1 MPYTVALP
9 DGRTVEFPDSVSREE
24 AAAIIRRQLG
34 VGAQP
39 KESTIGSELV
49 RGAKQLAS
57 TTRTGIGALATPEE
71 SARAGVERSQQIAA
85 EAGEGP
91 SFAALRKAYEER
103 GLLPAAGELLSQIPR
118 AVAGQGAQ
126 LAAMAGGAKLG
137 AMAGTAV
144 APGVGTIAGG
154 ILGAGATLLPQFFG
168 ANVERQAAEQ
178 MGRGEPV
185 DINRGTAAAAAAG
198 QAGIEA
204 AGTALV
210 LGKRVVK
217 GILGV
222 TDDAALAT
230 AKAREELVKA
240 AGRSRLGAAG
250 RGAAVGVAEIPVEVA
265 QAVIERAQAGLDV
278 MSPEAFTEY
287 GENAYLAGLV
297 GPTIGAATR
306 VTEPGAARRK
316 LAVEEQAKAAE
327 ERAAAAKAEAE
338 KKKTPEYLLGL
349 DTRYKEAV
357 AKVRELQAAV
367 KKKPAKDADPAQWAE
382 YNQKVAELKE
392 FTANTMRP
400 ITAEYTPRK
409 AEIAK
414 VKDQRA
420 AEVEAAAAQEIPQ
433 EAQQLPYYASAQ
445 ETIPGLE
452 PVEAAPAAAE
462 ETVDYAK
469 QARDLKEYLVD
480 LQTQAKTTTDLDAKL
495 KLSTDYARA
504 EAALKEATR
513 LTKASGQEE
522 GKAIDKLR
530 KQMAVAEDQGD
541 LEAQGRIAQQLKDL
555 GVTDLGAQAELDL
568 GKPQALKKLQV
579 PTDMADYQAAQ
590 QRAAEEKAAREA
602 QQRQQQQLAREAYER
617 SQQTAGMYTDVLA
630 AAQRRAAD
638 RAAAEA
644 ETKAETERTQREE
657 ELVGKLV
664 ESTGAV
670 QPQPVPQARMAL
682 PARETTESLYDQAA
696 ELRAQ
701 LTFAQQT
708 RNKNLESRVRQ
719 QLQQIGA
726 SPEEKGSALDLGATA
741 REAGVE
747 GELTPEAMEQN
758 RLMRLGQRQLM
769 SYDQLVKFITQ
780 AREREQAA
788 VDEKTKAQYKYRAEQ
803 LKQAAIG
810 FALQEINGR
819 RRQYGLPE
827 LEHKDAMRAV
837 TGLARPLNELVAR
850 GAQIFEEPVVVRG
863 QQRGIRLVEGAQ
875 EFERPP
881 AGKRTFSEAGFPAAA
896 DTLREQFRQVVETV
910 SGKPQAAPPSP
921 YAKPAGASRRVVPE
935 QRELFLTPPP
945 AEEPVSLAPEGFFAK
960 GIDKAASAD
969 DARLLRQ
976 MQEVYPTLTPQQQSV
991 VREQAQRAADGKPLD
1006 AVYEMRG
1013 LYQLRQREAATAAGQ
1028 QTFLKPITL
1037 VTARRKIERL
1047 AQKAATLEKEAAEA
1061 KAVAERIAAGKKS
1074 EIERAQAAFDRAREQ
1089 GKDLIATASQLR
1101 MEQTRERL
1109 DAANKIA
1116 ELETKKRALDKEWD
1130 GTVAGE
1136 FAWLQARYAFLREE
1150 VAVGRA
1156 PKTNRAELA
1165 QLEKLYPGAI
1175 DRVVKISKAL
1185 DKISRQID
1193 AAKVAQQS
1201 VLERQAAD
1209 TITNS
1214 VLKAATKAENKI
1226 ATAQKKL
1233 SEARAAEKA
1242 AERMHKAAVS
1252 AEPRTP
1258 TPLEQIE
1265 AIPITGVTRVFRDTS
1280 DPAVQAQATKKRSA
1294 IAREEGTYAILEERL
1309 KTAEGDDKVNL
1320 QRQLNESEARLQKL
1334 HTELYDVYGNAPLK
1348 RVEGKTVEAA
1358 ASAERLEKAR
1368 HEVHSAE
1375 IDAFNA
1381 KHETAR
1387 LSLPARKKG
1396 PMISERGVVK
1406 QGGERV
1412 IKAEPATPIA
1422 DITSTR
1428 TRIDEI
1434 NQQFAYIKENPAKS
1448 AEGKAKQAKVKTQL
1462 AAERQTLGAKLKELL
1477 QAQRQVSQEEKAVER
1492 ELKGARTV
1500 SKRAIK
1506 QTKLEATDAQL
1517 FEDLADAKLSKE
1529 QRQLFERAQNA
1540 FGEMSAP
1547 GQAFVRRQANAL
1559 VGRREADYKGEDLA
1573 GVVEAAERRMAR
1585 EGEET
1590 VLPARGVEVESP
1602 DLDAD
1607 QIKALENNDV
1617 AQALA
1622 LLSTDKSADKVH
1634 RAVAQRLAQLLDAT
1648 DVEVRD
1654 TLTDNEGNPVLGQA
1668 LASGK
1673 KIRLSRAG
1681 GLTQEILLHEG
1692 THAAAERVL
1701 EAPESSLTPLQLAAK
1716 RELQALH
1723 AAVKRDPSITS
1734 TDAKASLSEFV
1745 AEVMSN
1751 RNLQQQLAKKPWRLS
1766 DALQAF
1772 KSVVLRLLGVKD
1784 TQSMLGAAMKSVDA
1798 IFQPTSVQT
1807 FKAEGVRT
1815 QYSQK
1820 DIAALHDG
1828 SNSMRQF
1835 AENFPQYIKQKDRTP
1850 EDVDRI
1856 GGEYLLDMRRE
1867 TPDYVASAEPNRLD
1881 YKSDTIMSDGTVFDP
1896 ENPLHLVEATPT
1908 TFVALEA
1915 QKDES
1920 LRKSEAKEITK
1931 NRIDALHELLESVF
1945 GVDIYAKSVASGSYT
1960 LPEKALVAK
1969 AASKYGVQSTPAGRL
1984 KLVTIDANNR
1994 HPVAVVSKEAV
2005 DAIIEGLRAG
2015 KNLKTAFLDGM
2026 QSVADDNAKKNSAK
2040 NGWQKFEVVSGVE
2053 NISRLYTQEEI
2064 GEAIGHTGY
2073 DGTEFADDDAL
2084 VDQLISDG
2092 HLPDRSSLMQT
2103 ATEVRSIEKAAIKLN
2118 AGAAGT
2124 SWCTG
2129 ASVTTA
2135 RDQIKRGDFYIYY
2148 KDGKPEVAVRME
2160 GTNKIGEIRGNTPNQ
2175 WLTPEQQKIAE
2186 AFLRTKTFDGS
2197 ERFIEE
2203 TERKAQLARVLTDKA
2218 EPGDSF
2224 IFADALN
2231 SDQTAFKDYGLD
2243 DLFRFRMLDG
2253 YASNLRPKPSD
2264 AIRKALYTKA
2274 IDVLVEDMG
2283 KGYIPFEIRMEAD
2296 GTGFMK
2302 FGGQKVDNIQASE
2315 IIHAKTIMTPYTS
2328 KYKKEKDQDTP
2339 FVFSNLKS
2347 VGGFYLGGVRPVE
2360 MPKLQR
2366 VRRLVIVSDDAN
2378 YNVKLSDKAI
2388 VDSVSAIAENTSIN
2402 IKGGYYVNVKPV
2414 VHYATK
2420 FYVMKATVEAP
2431 YVSVTPYTPD
2441 FSSSAKADEAP
2452 PLPVIN
2458 TPNKIG
2464 DAPPVKTAGPEAEER
2479 LLFARSL
2486 PTASRVAN
2494 QIIGKQ
2500 PTVLDSI
2507 KKSLFGL
2514 SFRTQVIDALAPL
2527 EQIAYTSMDPLKG
2540 AQMMYYL
2547 RKYGMRNNM
2556 TQEAI
2561 ENGVAQVQEIT
2572 RPDGQKERIIEAVQG
2587 ANIKDIVKRLAAKDV
2602 IKEAG
2607 SADAA
2612 NRLFT
2617 LYMSA
2622 IRGENKGFDKLNF
2635 GRAAAL
2641 SELQKIERELAS
2653 PRLEPQEKTQLNARK
2668 AYLEKNLDSMPTEA
2682 DFRAAKAE
2690 IDANPTLKKAFD
2702 EAREMYNE
2710 YNTDLLNFLVQTGA
2724 ISKDEAARL
2733 LRAKDYIP
2741 YYRMRGGNAELMI
2754 GGETPIRIGNL
2765 KDSPHLQELV
2775 GGEEP
2780 IFDFLTSSVQN
2791 TSMLLDMG
2799 LRNIAAKNV
2808 AYELADA
2815 GLASKPARAGKTG
2828 APKGTL
2834 EFKLDGEDYF
2844 VRVDTDYIGVPSD
2857 LLVKGMAGI
2866 PTMLPQGLRLMGIP
2880 AQILRRAVTSTPV
2893 FAAKQLFRDSLGAY
2907 MLSGSDAPPLL
2918 SAVNQLRKASPLK
2931 ARGVTGGQTFTGTT
2945 EDISRLLKEMQE
2957 GRPGWMKA
2965 FTKMEAMAHK
2975 ADAATRQSQYESYR
2989 AQGLS
2994 DMEAELMALESMN
3007 FSKRGLSPTM
3017 HMASMLVPFLNAQ
3030 IQGLD
3035 VLYKALTG
3043 NMPFNDKLDIQRK
3056 LFTRGA
3062 SMFALTMA
3070 YAAAMQ
3076 DDEEYKN
3083 APPDVKYGNWFV
3095 RLPFLDEMA
3104 GEKVTLRVPIPFEV
3118 GYIFKALPEMLYNS
3132 MKSDRGAKEAFEALN
3147 HILIQIVPGGS
3158 SMVPIE
3164 IGGAKIPVPV
3174 PIPAAM
3180 KPVIEV
3186 GLGKSFFTGRDL
3198 ESAREQ
3204 QEVPG
3209 MRYRE
3214 RTSEI
3219 AKYIGESVNFSPIRI
3234 EALVNGYTGGLGLLA
3249 LQALSL
3255 PLPKADVVVPEKR
3268 WSELP
3273 LVGPM
3278 FQPADASN
3286 IIDGVYKDFQKV
3298 TQAKTTYD
3306 NLIVKGET
3314 GKAQAFLQE
3323 NLQLIMMN
3331 QMAGEYR
3338 QMMGELTK
3346 NERIIR
3352 GSKLTEEEKRKLVD
3366 QIKAAKIQI
3375 AASVRAV
3382 LERKA
3387 PQAALA

>member
-185 DINRGTAAAAAAG
+185 KIDRGTAAAAAAG

-217 GILGV
+217 GLLGV

-230 AKAREELVKA
+230 AKARADLVKA
-240 AGRSRLGAAG
+240 AERSRLGAAG
-250 RGAAVGVAEIPVEVA
+250 RGAAVGVAEIPVEIA

-278 MSPEAFTEY
+278 LSPEALSEY

-306 VTEPGAARRK
+306 VTEPGAARKK
-316 LAVEEQAKAAE
+316 LAAEEQAKAAE

-338 KKKTPEYLLGL
+338 KKKSPEYLLGL
-349 DTRYKEAV
+349 DTRYKEADAERVRREAEV
-357 AKVRELQAAV
+357 AQRP
-367 KKKPAKDADPAQWAE
+367 KKGADPAQWIA

-392 FTANTMRP
+392 FKKANTP
-400 ITAEYTPRK
+400 LNNEYTARK
-409 AEIAK
+409 ADIDA
-414 VKDQRA
+414 VNQQRA

-433 EAQQLPYYASAQ
+433 EAQKLPYYASAQ

-769 SYDQLVKFITQ
+769 SYDQLVQFITQ

-819 RRQYGLPE
+819 RRQYGLAP
-827 LEHKDAMRAV
+827 LEQKEAMRAV

-910 SGKPQAAPPSP
+910 SGKPQAAPPAP
-921 YAKPAGASRRVVPE
+921 YAKPPGPVRKVVPE

-969 DARLLRQ
+969 DAQLLRQ
-976 MQEVYPTLTPQQQSV
+976 MQDVYTTLTPQQQSV

-1047 AQKAATLEKEAAEA
+1047 AQKAATLEKDLREKLEALLRTGVTRGIPELDAQLKAAKLQAAA
-1061 KAVAERIAAGKKS
+1061 KAPAKTTAEQ
-1074 EIERAQAAFDRAREQ
+1074 AQAALDRALKQ
-1089 GKDLIATASQLR
+1089 NKPVV
-1101 MEQTRERL
+1101 
-1109 DAANKIA
+1109 DAAQQVKAEQFQQIA
-1116 ELETKKRALDKEWD
+1116 KFSSNIYTPLLERQKQLNAEWD
-1130 GTVAGE
+1130 AAVGE
-1136 FAWLQARYAFLREE
+1136 FSDIQLQYDFYRAEFDA
-1150 VAVGRA
+1150 GRA
-1156 PKTNRAELA
+1156 PKTNRAELEA
-1165 QLEKLYPGAI
+1165 LTRLIPGTA
-1175 DRVVKISKAL
+1175 DRVVEVSKRL
-1185 DKISRQID
+1185 DAVNQMVT
-1193 AAKVAQQS
+1193 AAENVIARVREK
-1201 VLERQAAD
+1201 QAAD
-1209 TITNS
+1209 T
-1214 VLKAATKAENKI
+1214 VVGPLLKEAAKAEAKI
-1226 ATAQKKL
+1226 KTAQQKL
-1233 SEARAAEKA
+1233 AVAKEVERS
-1242 AERMHKAAVS
+1242 AERAHKKALENVPK
-1252 AEPRTP
+1252 EPT
-1258 TPLEQIE
+1258 LLSQIE
-1265 AIPITGVTRVFRDTS
+1265 ALPITGAVRVFRDTS
-1280 DPAVQAQATKKRSA
+1280 DPAVQSQATKKRSA
-1294 IAREEGTYAILEERL
+1294 IAREEGTYAVLEERI
-1309 KTAEGDDKVNL
+1309 KDAQGDERVKL
-1320 QRQLNESEARLQKL
+1320 QKQLNESEERLQKL
-1334 HTELYDVYGNAPLK
+1334 HDELYDVYGNAPLK

-1381 KHETAR
+1381 KHDTAR
-1387 LSLPARKKG
+1387 LSLPARKAG
-1396 PMISERGVVK
+1396 PIISEKGVVK

-1422 DITSTR
+1422 DIAATR
-1428 TRIDEI
+1428 KRIDEI

-1540 FGEMSAP
+1540 FGAMSAP
-1547 GQAFVRRQANAL
+1547 EQAFVRRQANAL
-1559 VGRREADYKGEDLA
+1559 VGRREADYKAEALA
-1573 GVVEAAERRMAR
+1573 AVVQTAERRMAR
-1585 EGEET
+1585 EGDIEFSRGPTESPST
-1590 VLPARGVEVESP
+1590 TASVRTELSKAFPDLGRVQIYDSVDALVAANPQYEGRIPSDARGFV
-1602 DLDAD
+1602 DTAGN
-1607 QIKALENNDV
+1607 KAFLIAENINKGD
-1617 AQALA
+1617 ALA
-1622 LLSTDKSADKVH
+1622 V
-1634 RAVAQRLAQLLDAT
+1634 
-1648 DVEVRD
+1648 
-1654 TLTDNEGNPVLGQA
+1654 
-1668 LASGK
+1668 
-1673 KIRLSRAG
+1673 
-1681 GLTQEILLHEG
+1681 LLHEVGAHIGLKNMLG
-1692 THAAAERVL
+1692 T
-1701 EAPESSLTPLQLAAK
+1701 TQYN
-1716 RELQALH
+1716 ALVK
-1723 AAVKRDPSITS
+1723 AVETW
-1734 TDAKASLSEFV
+1734 
-1745 AEVMSN
+1745 
-1751 RNLQQQLAKKPWRLS
+1751 AKKN
-1766 DALQAF
+1766 
-1772 KSVVLRLLGVKD
+1772 
-1784 TQSMLGAAMKSVDA
+1784 
-1798 IFQPTSVQT
+1798 
-1807 FKAEGVRT
+1807 
-1815 QYSQK
+1815 
-1820 DIAALHDG
+1820 DG
-1828 SNSMRQF
+1828 S
-1835 AENFPQYIKQKDRTP
+1835 
-1850 EDVDRI
+1850 
-1856 GGEYLLDMRRE
+1856 
-1867 TPDYVASAEPNRLD
+1867 
-1881 YKSDTIMSDGTVFDP
+1881 
-1896 ENPLHLVEATPT
+1896 VE
-1908 TFVALEA
+1908 
-1915 QKDES
+1915 S
-1920 LRKSEAKEITK
+1920 R
-1931 NRIDALHELLESVF
+1931 
-1945 GVDIYAKSVASGSYT
+1945 
-1960 LPEKALVAK
+1960 VAK
-1969 AASKYGVQSTPAGRL
+1969 AAQASVEAAKTPANQKADETL
-1984 KLVTIDANNR
+1984 AYAIE
-1994 HPVAVVSKEAV
+1994 EAV
-2005 DAIIEGLRAG
+2005 KAGVKPMETKGVLGQWLSQIATLFRKALEKFGLPAKSLDAQG
-2015 KNLKTAFLDGM
+2015 
-2026 QSVADDNAKKNSAK
+2026 
-2040 NGWQKFEVVSGVE
+2040 
-2053 NISRLYTQEEI
+2053 
-2064 GEAIGHTGY
+2064 
-2073 DGTEFADDDAL
+2073 L
-2084 VDQLISDG
+2084 VD
-2092 HLPDRSSLMQT
+2092 M
-2103 ATEVRSIEKAAIKLN
+2103 AF
-2118 AGAAGT
+2118 GAAKMEMQGQAAPE
-2124 SWCTG
+2124 TG
-2129 ASVTTA
+2129 
-2135 RDQIKRGDFYIYY
+2135 
-2148 KDGKPEVAVRME
+2148 
-2160 GTNKIGEIRGNTPNQ
+2160 
-2175 WLTPEQQKIAE
+2175 
-2186 AFLRTKTFDGS
+2186 
-2197 ERFIEE
+2197 
-2203 TERKAQLARVLTDKA
+2203 A
-2218 EPGDSF
+2218 EPGE
-2224 IFADALN
+2224 I
-2231 SDQTAFKDYGLD
+2231 
-2243 DLFRFRMLDG
+2243 LFSR
-2253 YASNLRPKPSD
+2253 N
-2264 AIRKALYTKA
+2264 
-2274 IDVLVEDMG
+2274 
-2283 KGYIPFEIRMEAD
+2283 
-2296 GTGFMK
+2296 
-2302 FGGQKVDNIQASE
+2302 
-2315 IIHAKTIMTPYTS
+2315 
-2328 KYKKEKDQDTP
+2328 
-2339 FVFSNLKS
+2339 
-2347 VGGFYLGGVRPVE
+2347 
-2360 MPKLQR
+2360 
-2366 VRRLVIVSDDAN
+2366 
-2378 YNVKLSDKAI
+2378 
-2388 VDSVSAIAENTSIN
+2388 
-2402 IKGGYYVNVKPV
+2402 
-2414 VHYATK
+2414 
-2420 FYVMKATVEAP
+2420 
-2431 YVSVTPYTPD
+2431 
-2441 FSSSAKADEAP
+2441 
-2452 PLPVIN
+2452 
-2458 TPNKIG
+2458 
-2464 DAPPVKTAGPEAEER
+2464 
-2479 LLFARSL
+2479 L

-2507 KKSLFGL
+2507 KKNLFGL